1 MKTAAIATIALLVSA
16 SLIDLSLAMADGL
29 VRLNTGVQV
38 GRGQAVY
45 VTNNELQFNIPKEVD
60 SCKVEV
66 VLNEPITQ
74 RVGKLGPQ
82 VFDCHFLPNEVKYT
96 HNGCPI
102 LEEDNVMLK
111 IYRFTESETFV
122 ETFLLNVQVKE
133 PEASL
138 IQFGVVHLEVPHFH
152 GVSNPVDGRVVS
164 FNTSPGTICT
174 VRIMSSEMHT
184 PAHGQLVT
192 EDPSKSQKKDATSG
206 SILHKGLRKARQA
219 RLPCPSNKA
228 CHSGVKEV
236 RFLKANCEDFIH
248 MGLKYQ
254 HLSPPSPNVDYI
266 PIRVEIRDE
275 KTRTQLQAENAWI
288 PVKIQ
293 GAIQNQQPRGAFMSM
308 FILEVDQFILTPLS
322 TASLD
327 AEDDETPQS
336 RLVFS
341 VTKPP
346 DEGYITH
353 LDDHTKLVSSFSWQD
368 LYEMKIAYQPP
379 NGSHSGRRNFE
390 VEFEAI
396 DGFFLKSPSIMVHF
410 SIRTTE
416 TNAPRV
422 SWNMGMDLLEG
433 QSRPI
438 TWENFQIVD
447 NDNIHAVYL
456 VTVDG
461 PQHGRLTVRGGKG
474 FMFKVQDIKDGT
486 VRYHHS
492 DSDTTK
498 DYIIFRIS
506 DGRHS
511 IRHKFP
517 INILPKDD
525 TPPFLINSVAFE
537 LEEGGSVQVQ
547 EFMLLASDFDSSDD
561 YILYRLTSPPRAGEI
576 VKKHS
581 PEHSGTPV
589 LSFLQRDLFHGLI
602 YYHHL
607 GGEVFEDSFDF
618 TLSDSHDPPNLSQT
632 HTVVIHISP
641 VKDQLPKE
649 VSDSVRS
656 IVVKE
661 TEIAYITKSHL
672 HFRDTESP
680 DTDLMYF
687 VTKPCFSPRSPG
699 VYDAGKLFYTD
710 SMSSMK
716 KDPSVPVLKSF
727 TQHAVNHLKVGYM
740 PPQMDIGPEP
750 LFVQFVFTVTDQQG
764 GELTGLIFNITVNP
778 VDNQKPEI
786 FTNQMKAEEGSGC
799 FITPENLLVRDVDSK
814 EEDLRVQLKRRPQH
828 GDIELQGLAMLEGDF
843 FTLQELQ
850 AFKVRYQHDDSET
863 LEDAVVF
870 TATDGFNSADGV
882 LIAQIIPLNDEPP
895 ELGAGLKSRLECPEG
910 GQVLITAEYLYATD
924 ADSDDAKLTYM
935 LGRTPTHGALRRS
948 GVTVDRFTQLDVIQ
962 GLISYVHTG
971 GEIGP
976 SPCSDTVTLIVSD
989 GEAGTVDSCCQD
1001 DTIPPVPL
1009 HSSLPVYDLNITV
1022 LPINNQPPS
1031 ITVGGMF
1038 VVDEGSSTGLLPDSL
1053 SASDDDTFPE
1063 GLHFL
1068 LETPP
1073 QYGYLE
1079 NTLPSPG
1086 YEKSNAGLSVVS
1098 FSTQHLQNGYIYY
1111 VQSQHQGL
1119 EPTADHFMV
1128 AVSDGVHKSM
1138 ARPFYVIINPTNDE
1152 SPLLHLGNLTVME
1165 GGMRELSPSVLNAMD
1180 LDTPPDPLSF
1190 SLIAPPVHGTVLN
1203 EIYGVQRSRYKQ
1215 MGSEMLREN
1224 LPVHR
1229 FTLDQLREGMKLVY
1243 MHDDTDT
1250 LQDSFTI
1257 QLTDGKH
1264 TVQGT
1269 VNIHIVP
1276 VNDEKPLLLK
1286 NAGLEVDVAEN
1297 KVISSVLLEAEDKDT
1312 PRERLLYIINTSP
1325 AFGQLHLKMPS
1336 GWVPLHPGMNFTQE
1350 EVDMNR
1356 LWYLHTTILGSK
1368 GHDSF
1373 CFYLTDLENQSPL
1386 QSFYISLRNTHKGD
1400 IVLLTRSV
1408 TLTEGD
1414 RVTLTTDVLLATDGT
1429 GKAEELLYAISVPPA
1444 HGHIEYINY
1453 PGVPIAGFSQ
1463 LDVAAQKVCYVHD
1476 NSHEALADSFSFV
1489 VSNGLTTRNGSLK
1502 FVIEHMDRVPPTLL
1516 SNKGLQL
1523 LEGAMVT
1530 ITSEVLELTDPDTVV
1545 GNLTYSITQQ
1555 PRHGRL
1561 FLKGKALPMGRFT
1574 QTDVND
1580 LDLTYQH
1587 NGGQAEIDQFT
1598 FAASDGTNEGFLLYG
1613 QLRKEPVVFTIQVDH
1628 IDKSSPRI
1636 VTKGR
1641 PSTVEGLKDGRF
1653 VIYITARSLKAM
1665 DQDSKDEELDFTIL
1679 RPPHSGYLE
1688 NAITGEYVK
1697 GRFTQRDLNLR
1708 SIRYVINPS
1717 IEVTGDSF
1725 EFRVSDPAGN
1735 AMLPEV
1741 MELTW
1746 SRIELAAQCFR
1757 VCENVGTLSIQVV
1770 RSGNSEDPSYIGI
1783 QVQEDSAKVG
1793 RDFTHSSA
1801 SLIQFDPGVSTKTW
1815 NIFLK
1820 DDGLEENNEKFK
1832 IQLRV
1837 PKNAILGQK
1846 DKASVEIIDPRG
1858 GSCDPE
1864 ELRPDGNVEMS
1875 FIPAVDRP
1883 SKGRSSV
1890 SHPEK
1895 GSSSKREEPW
1905 ERYASPPRG
1914 DVPQTDHYLD
1924 YSGGVVQEEVSRPQ
1938 MRKHLQVVGSSRRVR
1953 PSGVE
1958 RKNEE
1963 TVWTFHG
1970 IIPLRVEEKSVAV
1983 PVQPSSFQT
1992 DLHVPHSWSWQP
2004 SSLHLNRGGE
2014 IPQGDSPPVYIS
2026 APAILSTS
2034 VDNSSCPPGWTLHGK
2049 YCYSLSPSYLATWE
2063 RAEKDCRLMFQ
2074 SHLVSV
2080 HSEKEIKWLWKFAGK
2095 LPFWIGLTDQG
2106 EPGRWVWT
2114 NGRPVSFTKLKQG
2127 AKSSEG
2133 GAVSRCVL
2141 MQDKKR
2147 WILRSCNMRKERFV
2161 CSLPALRH

>member
-1 MKTAAIATIALLVSA
+1 MKTAAIAIIALLVSA
-16 SLIDLSLAMADGL
+16 SLIDLPLAMADGL
-29 VRLNTGVQV
+29 VQLNTGVQV
-38 GRGQAVY
+38 GRGQVVY

-82 VFDCHFLPNEVKYT
+82 VFDCHFLPDEVKYT
-96 HNGCPI
+96 HNGSPI
-102 LEEDNVMLK
+102 LEEDNVMLR

-138 IQFGVVHLEVPHFH
+138 IQFGVVHLEVPLFH

-174 VRIMSSEMHT
+174 VRIMSSETHT

-192 EDPSKSQKKDATSG
+192 EDPSRSQKKVATSG

-228 CHSGVKEV
+228 CHPGVKEV
-236 RFLKANCEDFIH
+236 RFLKANCEDFLH

-275 KTRTQLQAENAWI
+275 KTHTQLQAENAWI
-288 PVKIQ
+288 PVKIW

-353 LDDHTKLVSSFSWQD
+353 LDDHTKPVSSFSWQD

-379 NGSHSGRRNFE
+379 NGSHRGRRNFE

-396 DGFFLKSPSIMVHF
+396 DGFFLKSPSIMVYF

-422 SWNMGMDLLEG
+422 SWNMGKHLRCRPPLTYPIQVHGSGRLRTQDERPRKVGRMGDSGLELRVSGYVRSMRQAVTLVLAVEKMKRPHRKAIGSEFSDLDLLNILMEHVNEGMDLLEG

-461 PQHGRLTVRGGKG
+461 PQHGRLTVR
-474 FMFKVQDIKDGT
+474 
-486 VRYHHS
+486 
-492 DSDTTK
+492 
-498 DYIIFRIS
+498 
-506 DGRHS
+506 
-511 IRHKFP
+511 
-517 INILPKDD
+517 
-525 TPPFLINSVAFE
+525 
-537 LEEGGSVQVQ
+537 
-547 EFMLLASDFDSSDD
+547 
-561 YILYRLTSPPRAGEI
+561 
-576 VKKHS
+576 
-581 PEHSGTPV
+581 GTPV

-716 KDPSVPVLKSF
+716 KDTSVPVLKSF

-750 LFVQFVFTVTDQQG
+750 FFVQFVFTVTDQQG
-764 GELTGLIFNITVNP
+764 GELTGLIFNITVTP
-778 VDNQKPEI
+778 VDNQQPEI

-799 FITPENLLVRDVDSK
+799 FITPENLLVRDVDSR

-843 FTLQELQ
+843 FTLQDLQ

-895 ELGAGLKSRLECPEG
+895 ELGAGLKSGLECPEG
-910 GQVLITAEYLYATD
+910 GKVLITAEYLYATD

-935 LGRTPTHGALRRS
+935 LGRTPTHGAVRRS

-962 GLISYVHTG
+962 GFISYVHTG

-1009 HSSLPVYDLNITV
+1009 HGSLPVYDLNITV

-1031 ITVGGMF
+1031 ITVGDMF
-1038 VVDEGSSTGLLPDSL
+1038 VVDEGSSAGLLPDSL

-1086 YEKSNAGLSVVS
+1086 YEKSNTGLSVVS
-1098 FSTQHLQNGYIYY
+1098 FSTQHLQNGYIHY

-1152 SPLLHLGNLTVME
+1152 SPLLHLGNLTVRAPFLPPLRQAE
-1165 GGMRELSPSVLNAMD
+1165 SPTRRVGPRVCVWWVGLFLRLSY
-1180 LDTPPDPLSF
+1180 TDPRHF
-1190 SLIAPPVHGTVLN
+1190 SLI
-1203 EIYGVQRSRYKQ
+1203 
-1215 MGSEMLREN
+1215 
-1224 LPVHR
+1224 
-1229 FTLDQLREGMKLVY
+1229 
-1243 MHDDTDT
+1243 
-1250 LQDSFTI
+1250 
-1257 QLTDGKH
+1257 
-1264 TVQGT
+1264 
-1269 VNIHIVP
+1269 
-1276 VNDEKPLLLK
+1276 
-1286 NAGLEVDVAEN
+1286 
-1297 KVISSVLLEAEDKDT
+1297 
-1312 PRERLLYIINTSP
+1312 
-1325 AFGQLHLKMPS
+1325 
-1336 GWVPLHPGMNFTQE
+1336 
-1350 EVDMNR
+1350 
-1356 LWYLHTTILGSK
+1356 
-1368 GHDSF
+1368 
-1373 CFYLTDLENQSPL
+1373 
-1386 QSFYISLRNTHKGD
+1386 
-1400 IVLLTRSV
+1400 
-1408 TLTEGD
+1408 
-1414 RVTLTTDVLLATDGT
+1414 
-1429 GKAEELLYAISVPPA
+1429 
-1444 HGHIEYINY
+1444 
-1453 PGVPIAGFSQ
+1453 
-1463 LDVAAQKVCYVHD
+1463 
-1476 NSHEALADSFSFV
+1476 
-1489 VSNGLTTRNGSLK
+1489 
-1502 FVIEHMDRVPPTLL
+1502 
-1516 SNKGLQL
+1516 
-1523 LEGAMVT
+1523 
-1530 ITSEVLELTDPDTVV
+1530 
-1545 GNLTYSITQQ
+1545 
-1555 PRHGRL
+1555 
-1561 FLKGKALPMGRFT
+1561 
-1574 QTDVND
+1574 
-1580 LDLTYQH
+1580 
-1587 NGGQAEIDQFT
+1587 
-1598 FAASDGTNEGFLLYG
+1598 
-1613 QLRKEPVVFTIQVDH
+1613 
-1628 IDKSSPRI
+1628 
-1636 VTKGR
+1636 
-1641 PSTVEGLKDGRF
+1641 
-1653 VIYITARSLKAM
+1653 
-1665 DQDSKDEELDFTIL
+1665 
-1679 RPPHSGYLE
+1679 
-1688 NAITGEYVK
+1688 
-1697 GRFTQRDLNLR
+1697 
-1708 SIRYVINPS
+1708 
-1717 IEVTGDSF
+1717 
-1725 EFRVSDPAGN
+1725 
-1735 AMLPEV
+1735 
-1741 MELTW
+1741 
-1746 SRIELAAQCFR
+1746 
-1757 VCENVGTLSIQVV
+1757 
-1770 RSGNSEDPSYIGI
+1770 
-1783 QVQEDSAKVG
+1783 
-1793 RDFTHSSA
+1793 
-1801 SLIQFDPGVSTKTW
+1801 
-1815 NIFLK
+1815 
-1820 DDGLEENNEKFK
+1820 
-1832 IQLRV
+1832 
-1837 PKNAILGQK
+1837 
-1846 DKASVEIIDPRG
+1846 
-1858 GSCDPE
+1858 
-1864 ELRPDGNVEMS
+1864 
-1875 FIPAVDRP
+1875 
-1883 SKGRSSV
+1883 
-1890 SHPEK
+1890 
-1895 GSSSKREEPW
+1895 
-1905 ERYASPPRG
+1905 
-1914 DVPQTDHYLD
+1914 
-1924 YSGGVVQEEVSRPQ
+1924 
-1938 MRKHLQVVGSSRRVR
+1938 
-1953 PSGVE
+1953 
-1958 RKNEE
+1958 
-1963 TVWTFHG
+1963 
-1970 IIPLRVEEKSVAV
+1970 
-1983 PVQPSSFQT
+1983 
-1992 DLHVPHSWSWQP
+1992 LHVTQ
-2004 SSLHLNRGGE
+2004 
-2014 IPQGDSPPVYIS
+2014 
-2026 APAILSTS
+2026 
-2034 VDNSSCPPGWTLHGK
+2034 
-2049 YCYSLSPSYLATWE
+2049 
-2063 RAEKDCRLMFQ
+2063 
-2074 SHLVSV
+2074 
-2080 HSEKEIKWLWKFAGK
+2080 
-2095 LPFWIGLTDQG
+2095 
-2106 EPGRWVWT
+2106 
-2114 NGRPVSFTKLKQG
+2114 
-2127 AKSSEG
+2127 
-2133 GAVSRCVL
+2133 
-2141 MQDKKR
+2141 
-2147 WILRSCNMRKERFV
+2147 
-2161 CSLPALRH
+2161 LPADAA